1 MIVTLGMELTYT
13 TSGVYT
19 NVTTNSN
26 GCDSTA
32 TLNLTINPSTTSSVD
47 VTECDTY
54 TWNGTAYTAS
64 GTYTFAST
72 NANGCDST
80 ATLNLTIN
88 PSTTSSTDVTEC
100 DSYSWNGTDLYYKWS
115 LH

>member
-1 MIVTLGMELTYT
+1 MLQSVIVTTWNGQTYT
-13 TSGVYT
+13 ASGVYT
-19 NVTTNSN
+19 NVTTNAN

-64 GTYTFAST
+64 VDIYF
-72 NANGCDST
+72 CK
-80 ATLNLTIN
+80 
-88 PSTTSSTDVTEC
+88 
-100 DSYSWNGTDLYYKWS
+100 YKC
-115 LH
+115 